1 MKTKTIFTGLFLAG
15 IIFVGCKKEE
25 DDTSKV
31 SDGESLKTQTQI
43 TYAEIAYA
51 NYSDALS
58 TAKELKTAID
68 DFVATPTK
76 SSQEAAQKAW
86 RDAREPYGQNEAFR
100 FSEGPIDDED
110 GPEGLMNAWPL
121 DEGYIDY
128 TQSLLNSG
136 IIANATEFPNLTAT
150 VLEAANEAGGDAN
163 VAIGYHAIE
172 FLLWGQD
179 NTEPSENKAGQRSYM
194 DYTTAENAPRRKE
207 YLQVCSD
214 LLIDN
219 LQSLVD
225 EWAPG
230 KTTNFRATFLG
241 WSEDEAMKTILTGLG
256 MFSKGELAGERM
268 FTAVKG
274 QDQEDE
280 HSCFS
285 DNTHRDMI
293 LNAQGI
299 RNVYIGSYVRV
310 NGAVVSGSSIQDL
323 IQLLNANMASEMN
336 VLSAKT
342 ISNAEAIPIPFDN
355 ALTQEVIGGNGP
367 IMSSVRTLQDQGDKI
382 AEIATAFGL
391 TISTELPE

>member
-86 RDAREPYGQNEAFR
+86 RDAREPYGQTEAFR

-194 DYTTAENAPRRKE
+194 DYTTAENASRRIE

-293 LNAQGI
+293 LNAQSI
-299 RNVYIGSYVRV
+299 RNILTGNYVRV
-310 NGAVVSGSSIQDL
+310 DGSVVSGVSFEDVIKEA
-323 IQLLNANMASEMN
+323 NATIAAELET
-336 VLSAKT
+336 LSAT
-342 ISNAEAIPIPFDN
+342 SVTQCNAIPIPFDL
-355 ALTQEVIGGNGP
+355 AISSETTTSGGP
-367 IMSSVRTLQDQGDKI
+367 VMASVLTLQKQGDKI
-382 AEIATAFGL
+382 ADAAKALGY
-391 TISTELPE
+391 TISIELE

>member
-86 RDAREPYGQNEAFR
+86 KDAREPYGQTEAFR

-194 DYTTAENAPRRKE
+194 DYTTAENASRRIE

-293 LNAQGI
+293 LNAQSI
-299 RNVYIGSYVRV
+299 RNILTGNYVRV
-310 NGAVVSGSSIQDL
+310 DGSVVSGISLEDVIKEE
-323 IQLLNANMASEMN
+323 NATIAAELET
-336 VLSAKT
+336 LSAT
-342 ISNAEAIPIPFDN
+342 SVTQCNAIPIPFDL
-355 ALTQEVIGGNGP
+355 AISSETTTSGGP
-367 IMSSVRTLQDQGDKI
+367 VMASVLTLQKQGDKI
-382 AEIATAFGL
+382 ADAAKALGY
-391 TISTELPE
+391 TISIELE

>member
-1 MKTKTIFTGLFLAG
+1 MKTKTIFIGFLLAG
-15 IIFVGCKKEE
+15 VIFTGCKKEE
-25 DDTSKV
+25 EEEV
-31 SDGESLKTQTQI
+31 VSLKSQTQT

-58 TAKELKTAID
+58 TAKVLKTAID
-68 DFVATPTK
+68 KFVANPSK
-76 SSQEAAQKAW
+76 SSQEDAQRAW
-86 RDAREPYGQNEAFR
+86 KDAREPYGQTEAFR

-128 TQSLLNSG
+128 TTSVTDSG
-136 IIANATEFPNLTAT
+136 IISKVSEFPNLTAS

-179 NTEPSENKAGQRSYM
+179 LTNPSEKKAGQRSYM
-194 DYTTAENAPRRKE
+194 DYTTAANASRRKE

-214 LLIDN
+214 LLIEN

-230 KTTNFRATFLG
+230 KTTNFRAIFLG
-241 WSEDEAMKTILTGLG
+241 WSEDKAIKTILTGLG

-293 LNAQGI
+293 LNAQSI
-299 RNVYIGSYVRV
+299 RNILTGNYVRV
-310 NGAVVSGSSIQDL
+310 DGSIVSGVSLEDVIKEADATIAAEL
-323 IQLLNANMASEMN
+323 ET
-336 VLSAKT
+336 LSASSVDHCK
-342 ISNAEAIPIPFDN
+342 SIPIPFDLAISN
-355 ALTQEVIGGNGP
+355 ETTTSGGP
-367 IMSSVRTLQDQGDKI
+367 VMTSVVTLQNQGDVI
-382 AEIATAFGL
+382 AEAAKVLGY
-391 TISTELPE
+391 TISIELPE

>member
-86 RDAREPYGQNEAFR
+86 RDAREPYGQTEAFR

-293 LNAQGI
+293 LNAQSI
-299 RNVYIGSYVRV
+299 RNILTGNYVRV
-310 NGAVVSGSSIQDL
+310 DGSVVSGVSFEDVIKEA
-323 IQLLNANMASEMN
+323 NATIAAELET
-336 VLSAKT
+336 LSATSVTQCK
-342 ISNAEAIPIPFDN
+342 AIPIPFDL
-355 ALTQEVIGGNGP
+355 AISSETTTSGGP
-367 IMSSVRTLQDQGDKI
+367 VMASVLTLQKQGDKI
-382 AEIATAFGL
+382 ADAAKALGY
-391 TISTELPE
+391 TISIELE

>member
-1 MKTKTIFTGLFLAG
+1 MKTKTIFTGLLLAG
-15 IIFVGCKKEE
+15 VIFTGCKKEE
-25 DDTSKV
+25 EEEV
-31 SDGESLKTQTQI
+31 VSLKSQTQT

-68 DFVATPTK
+68 AFVANPSE
-76 SSQEAAQKAW
+76 SSQKAAKDSWLA
-86 RDAREPYGQNEAFR
+86 AREPYGQTEAFR

-128 TQSLLNSG
+128 TSSETDSG
-136 IIANATEFPNLTAT
+136 IIANATVFPNLTAT

-163 VAIGYHAIE
+163 VSIGYHAIE

-179 NTEPSENKAGQRSYM
+179 LTEPSVEKAGQRSYM
-194 DYTTAENAPRRKE
+194 DYTTKSNASRRKE
-207 YLQVCSD
+207 YLQVCSA
-214 LLIDN
+214 LLIEN

-293 LNAQGI
+293 LNAQSI
-299 RNVYIGSYVRV
+299 RNILTGNYVRV
-310 NGAVVSGSSIQDL
+310 DGSVVSGISLEDVIKEE
-323 IQLLNANMASEMN
+323 NATIAAELEA
-336 VLSAKT
+336 LSA
-342 ISNAEAIPIPFDN
+342 SSVAQCNLIPVPFDL
-355 ALTQEVIGGNGP
+355 AISSETTTSGGP
-367 IMSSVRTLQDQGDKI
+367 VMTSVATLQDQGDKI
-382 AEIATAFGL
+382 AEAAKVLGY
-391 TISTELPE
+391 TISIELPE

>member
-25 DDTSKV
+25 DETSKV

-86 RDAREPYGQNEAFR
+86 RDAREPYGQTEAFR

-194 DYTTAENAPRRKE
+194 DYTTAENASRRIE

-293 LNAQGI
+293 LNAQSI
-299 RNVYIGSYVRV
+299 RNILTGNYVRV
-310 NGAVVSGSSIQDL
+310 DGSVVSGVSFEDVIKEA
-323 IQLLNANMASEMN
+323 NATIAAELET
-336 VLSAKT
+336 LSAT
-342 ISNAEAIPIPFDN
+342 SVTQCNAIPIPFDL
-355 ALTQEVIGGNGP
+355 AISSETTTSGGP
-367 IMSSVRTLQDQGDKI
+367 VMASVLTLQKQGDKI
-382 AEIATAFGL
+382 ADAAKALGY
-391 TISTELPE
+391 TISIELE